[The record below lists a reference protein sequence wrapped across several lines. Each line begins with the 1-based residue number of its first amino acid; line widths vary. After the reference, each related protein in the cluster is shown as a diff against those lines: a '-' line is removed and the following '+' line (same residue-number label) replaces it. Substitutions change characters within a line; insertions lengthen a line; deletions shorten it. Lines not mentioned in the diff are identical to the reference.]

1 MTPYIVLATLLV
13 VVGLP
18 AAWTVYSAWK
28 ALRRNR
34 LPRRMTEHDLR
45 EIETAANVWNGG
57 RHV

>member
-1 MTPYIVLATLLV
+1 MTPYIILATLLV

-18 AAWTVYSAWK
+18 AAWTVRSAWK
-28 ALRRNR
+28 ALRRP
-34 LPRRMTEHDLR
+34 LPRRMNEHDLR